1 MQRSRFVGLPVVGI
15 GLVVVGAIGLSLE
28 STNHSLCRSVI
39 VSALAPKQCGTD
51 DTIYDLAIA
60 ALICGAVLAVVGL
73 ILAAN
78 AHQPSSQPPMQDPRH
93 HAPVASPGWFPSPW
107 RPGYEQWWNGYQWT
121 GDYRPSP
128 PIQQPPTGPPPP

>member
-1 MQRSRFVGLPVVGI
+1 MQRSRLVGLLVVGI
-15 GLVVVGAIGLSLE
+15 GLVVVGVIGLSLE

-39 VSALAPKQCGTD
+39 VSALAPAQCGTD

-73 ILAAN
+73 ILLAN
-78 AHQPSSQPPMQDPRH
+78 ARQSPSQPPMQDPLRH
-93 HAPVASPGWFPSPW
+93 GPVASPGWFPSPW

-121 GDYRPSP
+121 REYRTSP
-128 PIQQPPTGPPPP
+128 PSQSPPLGPPPP